1 MDVHSSFITHNYM
14 AMENI
19 YYEGQVMW
27 AQVDANNHLRHSAYA
42 DMAAQAR
49 LNLLNRI
56 GLTFSEFSRQH
67 MGTVLFREELIYLRE
82 IRLDDYVQVTV
93 ALTRATGDYSRF
105 SFRHEIYR
113 FDGTKSAVI
122 NVDGAWIDTQKRKLT
137 PIPEE
142 WKEWFTGIPR
152 SADFEMISR

>member
-1 MDVHSSFITHNYM
+1 
-14 AMENI
+14 MEHI

-56 GLTFSEFSRQH
+56 GLTFSEFSRH
-67 MGTVLFREELIYLRE
+67 HLGPVLFREELIYLRE
-82 IRLDDYVQVTV
+82 IRLDDYVRVTV
-93 ALTRATGDYSRF
+93 VLTRTTEDYSRF

-113 FDGTKSAVI
+113 SDGTKCAVVT
-122 NVDGAWIDTQKRKLT
+122 VDGAWLDIAKRKLT
-137 PIPEE
+137 TLPDNWQGIVARLPKSEDYEE
-142 WKEWFTGIPR
+142 LG
-152 SADFEMISR
+152 

>member
-1 MDVHSSFITHNYM
+1 MT
-14 AMENI
+14 MENI

-56 GLTFSEFSRQH
+56 GLTFSEFSRH
-67 MGTVLFREELIYLRE
+67 HLGPVLFREELIYLRE
-82 IRLDDYVQVTV
+82 IRLDDYVRVTV
-93 ALTRATGDYSRF
+93 VLARTTEDYSRF

-113 FDGTKSAVI
+113 SDDTRSAVI
-122 NVDGAWIDTQKRKLT
+122 TVDGAWIDTQKRKLAR
-137 PIPEE
+137 IPEA
-142 WKEWFTGIPR
+142 WKELYTRIPR
-152 SADFEMISR
+152 GEDFEIIQKQ